1 MEKVS
6 TIGKFW
12 HKASIEIVT
21 ASLLSIFK
29 NLKDPS
35 TKKKT
40 TIIAIKTIPMA
51 SKKYSYSASLNS
63 NGPVKDI
70 AKTYIFRNLSKNI
83 VTLSKKFIFFEF
95 KKYPTINGNKIN
107 KESCARV
114 SKKLNENSSAFIEMI
129 LNQNTVV
136 NGVINEVNVV
146 KETESGI
153 FPPL

>member
-1 MEKVS
+1 
-6 TIGKFW
+6 
-12 HKASIEIVT
+12 
-21 ASLLSIFK
+21 
-29 NLKDPS
+29 
-35 TKKKT
+35 
-40 TIIAIKTIPMA
+40 MA
-51 SKKYSYSASLNS
+51 SKKQSYSASLNS

-146 KETESGI
+146 NETESGI
-153 FPPL
+153 FPPLQWVKIPEMNPPGANKTIAIDIANILELNTK